1 MKSENN
7 QTKLIAF
14 LIGIIILVLVSMG
27 LWAKKSSKSEVIEPL
42 QNDFVEE
49 VKPKQNDNTVSMLL
63 PDFTQLV
70 AREGSAVVNI
80 QAMNEPQKNDER
92 AIVDDPLYDLFRRM
106 LPSQPEWGQ
115 SDNESANFGSGVIIN
130 KSGYILTNA
139 HVVKDLS
146 SIKVTLTDRREYAA
160 KLIGADDKSDI
171 ALLKIEASDLPVAT
185 LGNSGSLKTG
195 EWVVAI
201 GAPFGFENSVTAGI
215 VSAKNRALPQENYT
229 PFIQTDVAI
238 NPGNSGGPL
247 FNLYGEVVGMNSQ
260 IYTRSGGFM
269 GISFS
274 VPIDVAI
281 GVSEQLKKTGT
292 VKRGQLGI
300 IIQEVSYDLATA
312 FGLDRPRGALVTKI
326 LSDSP
331 AIKTDLKAGDI
342 ILAVNGEVVEV
353 SSDLPLIIGP
363 TPPGSVVKLTV
374 WRKGNTFE
382 VETTVSELGS
392 SATQASERPGRGYVV
407 PNDQSTFTLPE
418 IGLTLAPLDKVSATR
433 YQLENGG
440 LMVVKAE
447 KLAKKS
453 GLQHGDV
460 IVSVGQNAV
469 SDENSFKNAITG
481 YNNIA
486 PLYIM
491 RGKQSL
497 YLPLALK

>member
-14 LIGIIILVLVSMG
+14 LIGIIILILVSMG

-80 QAMNEPQKNDER
+80 QAMNEPQKSDER

-247 FNLYGEVVGMNSQ
+247 YNLKGEVIGINSQ
-260 IYTRSGGFM
+260 IYSRSGGFM
-269 GISFS
+269 GISFAI
-274 VPIDVAI
+274 PIEVAI
-281 GVSEQLKKTGT
+281 NVAEQLKATGK
-292 VKRGQLGI
+292 VERGQLGI
-300 IIQEVSYDLATA
+300 VIQEVTHDLAKS
-312 FGLDRPRGALVTKI
+312 FGLDKPTGALISNV
-326 LSDSP
+326 LDGSP
-331 AIKTDLKAGDI
+331 AQQAGLQVGDI
-342 ILAVNGEVVEV
+342 IRSVNGEEV
-353 SSDLPLIIGP
+353 QVSTDLPMTIGALA
-363 TPPGSVVKLTV
+363 PGKKITLGI
-374 WRKGNTFE
+374 WRKGQE
-382 VETTVSELGS
+382 IKVEIVLGS
-392 SATQASERPGRGYVV
+392 SEDKFNLG
-407 PNDQSTFTLPE
+407 QSKGFSSHHEKLQSFDVAKL
-418 IGLTLAPLDKVSATR
+418 GLTLGIENSGSPKIVVLRSENQAARAGLR
-433 YQLENGG
+433 Y
-440 LMVVKAE
+440 
-447 KLAKKS
+447 
-453 GLQHGDV
+453 GDV
-460 IVSVGQNAV
+460 IVEIAGQRVNSQEQLENALAQAG
-469 SDENSFKNAITG
+469 ENIPILIERDGSMIF
-481 YNNIA
+481 
-486 PLYIM
+486 
-491 RGKQSL
+491 
-497 YLPLALK
+497 LALSL

>member
-1 MKSENN
+1 MKSANN

-14 LIGIIILVLVSMG
+14 LIGIIILILISMG

-49 VKPKQNDNTVSMLL
+49 VKPKQDDNTVSMLL

-247 FNLYGEVVGMNSQ
+247 YNLKGEVIGINSQ
-260 IYTRSGGFM
+260 IYSRSGGFM
-269 GISFS
+269 GISFAI
-274 VPIDVAI
+274 PIEVAI
-281 GVSEQLKKTGT
+281 NVAEQLKATGK
-292 VKRGQLGI
+292 VERGQLGI
-300 IIQEVSYDLATA
+300 VIQEVTHDLAKS
-312 FGLDRPRGALVTKI
+312 FGLDKPTGALISNV
-326 LSDSP
+326 LDGGP
-331 AIKTDLKAGDI
+331 AQQAGLQVGDI
-342 ILAVNGEVVEV
+342 IRSVNGEEV
-353 SSDLPLIIGP
+353 HVSTDLPMTIGALAPGKKIILGI
-363 TPPGSVVKLTV
+363 
-374 WRKGNTFE
+374 WRKGQE
-382 VETTVSELGS
+382 IKVEIVLGS
-392 SATQASERPGRGYVV
+392 SEDKFNLG
-407 PNDQSTFTLPE
+407 QSKGFSSHHEKLQSFDVAKL
-418 IGLTLAPLDKVSATR
+418 GLTLGIENSGSPKIVVLRSENQAARAGLR
-433 YQLENGG
+433 Y
-440 LMVVKAE
+440 
-447 KLAKKS
+447 
-453 GLQHGDV
+453 GDV
-460 IVSVGQNAV
+460 IVEIAGQRVNSQEQLENALAQAG
-469 SDENSFKNAITG
+469 ENIPILIERDGSMIF
-481 YNNIA
+481 
-486 PLYIM
+486 
-491 RGKQSL
+491 
-497 YLPLALK
+497 LALSL

>member
-1 MKSENN
+1 MKSANN

-14 LIGIIILVLVSMG
+14 LIGIIILILISMG

-247 FNLYGEVVGMNSQ
+247 YNLKGEVIGINSQ
-260 IYTRSGGFM
+260 IYSRSGGFM
-269 GISFS
+269 GISFAI
-274 VPIDVAI
+274 PIEVAI
-281 GVSEQLKKTGT
+281 NVAEQLKATGK
-292 VKRGQLGI
+292 VERGQLGI
-300 IIQEVSYDLATA
+300 VIQEVTHDLAKS
-312 FGLDRPRGALVTKI
+312 FGLDKPTGALISNV
-326 LSDSP
+326 LDGSP
-331 AIKTDLKAGDI
+331 AQQAGLQVGDI
-342 ILAVNGEVVEV
+342 IRSVNGEEV
-353 SSDLPLIIGP
+353 HVSTDLPMTIGALA
-363 TPPGSVVKLTV
+363 PGKKITLGI
-374 WRKGNTFE
+374 WRKGQE
-382 VETTVSELGS
+382 IKVEIVLGS
-392 SATQASERPGRGYVV
+392 SEDKFNLG
-407 PNDQSTFTLPE
+407 QSKGFSSHHEKLQSFDVAKL
-418 IGLTLAPLDKVSATR
+418 GLTLGIENGDSPKIVVLRSENQAARAGLR
-433 YQLENGG
+433 YGDIIVEIAGQRVNSQEQLEN
-440 LMVVKAE
+440 A
-447 KLAKKS
+447 LAQA
-453 GLQHGDV
+453 G
-460 IVSVGQNAV
+460 
-469 SDENSFKNAITG
+469 ENIPILIERDGSMIF
-481 YNNIA
+481 
-486 PLYIM
+486 
-491 RGKQSL
+491 
-497 YLPLALK
+497 LALSS

>member
-1 MKSENN
+1 MKRYSLLPLLAVSVLALNACSDKKDNPPPQDTPVVVKPAIQEQKRE
-7 QTKLIAF
+7 QTKIH
-14 LIGIIILVLVSMG
+14 M
-27 LWAKKSSKSEVIEPL
+27 
-42 QNDFVEE
+42 Q
-49 VKPKQNDNTVSMLL
+49 L

-70 AREGSAVVNI
+70 EEVGASVVNI
-80 QAMNEPQKNDER
+80 QAHRENAGNSSLNDMFGFGFG
-92 AIVDDPLYDLFRRM
+92 DDEIDPFFDFFRRF
-106 LPSQPEWGQ
+106 QPDEKEDAV
-115 SDNESANFGSGVIIN
+115 DNGSGFII
-130 KSGYILTNA
+130 SHDGYILTNA
-139 HVVKDLS
+139 HVVKDADS
-146 SIKVTLTDRREYAA
+146 VKVMLTDKRVYAA
-160 KLIGADDKSDI
+160 KIIGTDTATDT
-171 ALLKIEASDLPVAT
+171 ALLKIEAQNLPAVKIGNPKDLRV
-185 LGNSGSLKTG
+185 G
-195 EWVVAI
+195 EWVAAI
-201 GAPFGFENSVTAGI
+201 GSPFGFENTVTSGI
-215 VSAKNRALPQENYT
+215 VSAKKRALSGENYI

-326 LSDSP
+326 LPDSP

-363 TPPGSVVKLTV
+363 TPPNSVVKLSV
-374 WRKGNTFE
+374 WRKGTTFE

-392 SATQASERPGRGYVV
+392 SSTQTAEKPQRGYVV
-407 PNDQSTFTLPE
+407 PNDQSSFTLPE

-469 SDENSFKNAITG
+469 SDENSFKNAIAG

>member
-1 MKSENN
+1 MKRYALLPVLALSVLALSACSDKKNN
-7 QTKLIAF
+7 PPQDTPI
-14 LIGIIILVLVSMG
+14 V
-27 LWAKKSSKSEVIEPL
+27 
-42 QNDFVEE
+42 
-49 VKPKQNDNTVSMLL
+49 VKPAAKEQKRESKVQMQL

-70 AREGSAVVNI
+70 EDVGASVVNI
-80 QAMNEPQKNDER
+80 QSHRENAASSLDNVFSFGFGDDE
-92 AIVDDPLYDLFRRM
+92 IDPFFDFFRRF
-106 LPSQPEWGQ
+106 QPDDKEDAV
-115 SDNESANFGSGVIIN
+115 DNGSGFIISN
-130 KSGYILTNA
+130 DGYILTNA
-139 HVVKDLS
+139 HVVKDADS
-146 SIKVTLTDRREYAA
+146 VRVTLTDKRVFAA
-160 KLIGADDKSDI
+160 KIIGTDAATDT
-171 ALLKIEASDLPVAT
+171 ALLKIEAKDLPMVKI
-185 LGNSGSLKTG
+185 GNPKDLKVG
-195 EWVVAI
+195 EWVAAI
-201 GAPFGFENSVTAGI
+201 GSPFGFENSVTAGI
-215 VSAKNRALPQENYT
+215 VSAKKRALSGENYI

-247 FNLYGEVVGMNSQ
+247 FNLYGEVVGINSQ

-269 GISFS
+269 GISFA

-281 GVSEQLKKTGT
+281 GVSEQLKTTGT
-292 VKRGQLGI
+292 VKRGQLGV
-300 IIQEVSYDLATA
+300 IIQEVTYDLATA

-326 LSDSP
+326 LPDSP
-331 AIKTDLKAGDI
+331 AIKTELKAGDI
-342 ILAVNGEVVEV
+342 ILAVNGEEVEV

-363 TPPGSVVKLTV
+363 TPPNSVVKLTV

-392 SATQASERPGRGYVV
+392 STAQASEKIHRNYAIPA
-407 PNDQSTFTLPE
+407 DKSSFTLPE

-453 GLQHGDV
+453 GLQHGDI
-460 IVSVGQNAV
+460 IVSIGQNTV
-469 SDENSFKNAITG
+469 TDETTFKNAIAG